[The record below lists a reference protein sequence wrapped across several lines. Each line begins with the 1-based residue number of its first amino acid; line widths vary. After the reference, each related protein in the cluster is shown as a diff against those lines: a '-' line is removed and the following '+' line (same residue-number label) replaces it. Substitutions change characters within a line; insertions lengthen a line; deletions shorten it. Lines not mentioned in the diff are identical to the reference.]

1 MKNFIT
7 TLFLLFIGLTA
18 LSQNPSK
25 IIESFN
31 KAQTYTSEGKFDLAL
46 IEYKRAYEYGDKV
59 QSPFQLGE
67 LYYSGLGTQKNVP
80 EAFKWYKISA
90 DNGNPQGAYFV
101 AYSYHNGEGT
111 VQDYSKAI
119 EYYYKA
125 SDIVPNAN
133 LSLGLLIREGLGE
146 MKNEEKAYKYIKKG
160 AEMGSPDAQFVL
172 AHGYLMGYGRLPKN
186 RQLAIDWMKKSAEQG
201 NINAI
206 IWLNDN
212 K

>member
-1 MKNFIT
+1 MKNFILST
-7 TLFLLFIGLTA
+7 ILLFIGFTA
-18 LSQNPSK
+18 LSQNTTK
-25 IIESFN
+25 ITESFN
-31 KAQTYTSEGKFDLAL
+31 NAQTYTSKGKYDLAL
-46 IEYKRAYEYGDKV
+46 IEYKRAYEYGDRV

-67 LYYSGLGTQKNVP
+67 LYYAGLGTQRNLT

-101 AYSYHNGEGT
+101 AYSYHNGEGVT
-111 VQDYSKAI
+111 QDYKKAL

-125 SDIVPNAN
+125 SNVVPNAN
-133 LSLGLLIREGLGE
+133 LSIGLLIREGLGE
-146 MKNEEKAYKYIKKG
+146 MKNEAKAYNYIKKG
-160 AEMGSPDAQFVL
+160 AEMGSPDAQYVL
-172 AHGYLMGYGRLPKN
+172 AHGYLMGYGGLPKN

-201 NINAI
+201 NINAL